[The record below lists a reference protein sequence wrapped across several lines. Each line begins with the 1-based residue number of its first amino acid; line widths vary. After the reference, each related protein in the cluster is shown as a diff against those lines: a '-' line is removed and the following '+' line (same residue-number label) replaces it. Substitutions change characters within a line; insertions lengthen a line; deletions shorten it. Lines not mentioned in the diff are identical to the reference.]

1 MHQSKINKDIND
13 FLSSRKWLENVEE
26 IEFLA
31 AGEYNENYLV
41 RGDGSQFVF
50 RINHG
55 SQLGLENQ
63 IKYEYSVLKT
73 LQNSGV
79 TPKPFFCDAT
89 AESPGKGVL
98 LMEYIP
104 GTPLTY
110 EKDYDKAAYIFA
122 SIHNQ
127 PYGDDLILQSQP
139 VFDIAKESYGLI
151 KRYEEHPLKGVQKR
165 LLQYHEQVLKLGQA
179 TQDVFKNEK
188 FCVVNTEVNSNN
200 FIIYGDEGYLV
211 DWEKAVLSYR
221 YQDLGHF
228 VVPTT
233 TLWKSNYTF
242 DRDSKIRFLK
252 IYSDQLNY
260 RESIDEIVMKT
271 DILEKTIL
279 LRALSWCYM
288 AYFEYTQQDRTLKDD
303 TTFKRIQWYLKEIEC
318 FLS

>member
-1 MHQSKINKDIND
+1 
-13 FLSSRKWLENVEE
+13 
-26 IEFLA
+26 
-31 AGEYNENYLV
+31 
-41 RGDGSQFVF
+41 
-50 RINHG
+50 
-55 SQLGLENQ
+55 
-63 IKYEYSVLKT
+63 
-73 LQNSGV
+73 
-79 TPKPFFCDAT
+79 
-89 AESPGKGVL
+89 
-98 LMEYIP
+98 
-104 GTPLTY
+104 
-110 EKDYDKAAYIFA
+110 
-122 SIHNQ
+122 
-127 PYGDDLILQSQP
+127 LQSQP